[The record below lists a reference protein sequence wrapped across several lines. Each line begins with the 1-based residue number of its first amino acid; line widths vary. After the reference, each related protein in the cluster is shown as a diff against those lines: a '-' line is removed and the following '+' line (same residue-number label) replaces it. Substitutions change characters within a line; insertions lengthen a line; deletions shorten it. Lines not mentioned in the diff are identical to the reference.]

1 MTSLMFILMM
11 QFVVSTK
18 AGLVNYV
25 QGSANVKATTTVP
38 AGSPIETGAAGAVE
52 ILLNPGS
59 YLRLGE
65 NSRAVLEQVE
75 LAEISMRITRGS
87 AVIEA
92 NGFDRKTPL
101 KVTSGNLK
109 MEIIDDGIYSFSDGK
124 VLVVNGKIRN
134 ADTRIVYKKGYQIS
148 DDAGYLGAKV
158 KTIPTPLEAWS
169 RKRSELIAAANVNV
183 VNSLRKNPNIPL
195 NSFLDVWMWAPAF
208 GAFVFMP
215 GYSYRS
221 PYGYSY
227 QSVGYYGPGQ
237 QAGGFSNPAQA
248 NAPGNSGGAFG
259 NGGGASAGGGGGS
272 AGVSAS
278 RPSSSPAQGSGA
290 RPSTR

>member
-1 MTSLMFILMM
+1 MFIVMM

-25 QGSANVKATTTVP
+25 EGSANVKATATVA
-38 AGSPIETGAAGAVE
+38 AGSPIETGAAGAAE

-65 NSRAVLEQVE
+65 NSTAVLEQVD
-75 LAEISMRITRGS
+75 LANISIRITRGS

-92 NGFDRKTPL
+92 NGFDKKTPL
-101 KVTSGNLK
+101 KVTSANLK

-134 ADTRIVYKKGYQIS
+134 ADTGVVYKKGYQVS
-148 DDAGYLGAKV
+148 DEAGSRAAKV

-169 RKRSELIAAANVNV
+169 RKRSELIASANVNV

-195 NSFLDVWMWAPAF
+195 NSFLDVWLWAPAF

-227 QSVGYYGPGQ
+227 QSVGYYGPGR

-259 NGGGASAGGGGGS
+259 NGGGASAGGAAGGGGS
-272 AGVSAS
+272 AGVSNS
-278 RPSSSPAQGSGA
+278 TGPSSAAHGSGA